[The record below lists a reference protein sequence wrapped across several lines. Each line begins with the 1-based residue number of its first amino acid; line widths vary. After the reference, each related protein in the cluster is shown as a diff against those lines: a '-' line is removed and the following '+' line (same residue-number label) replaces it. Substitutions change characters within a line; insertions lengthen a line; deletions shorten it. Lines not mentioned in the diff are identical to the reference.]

1 MKVLNRKV
9 RLHDAETLEYI
20 GEYDKERVGI
30 IGETELVLDFR
41 RYWPTWVIFILLVFG
56 ICATG
61 WYTADKYCAV
71 VETNKQLVEYIE
83 VAEYDLNVELLA
95 GRYATSRT
103 PVPTDMN
110 EVYKMCIQSGAWY
123 PEIIMAQFIIESGSG
138 TSSVSKKA
146 RNFYG
151 MKYIGTK
158 GRPTLQIPDM
168 NVSGYGVY
176 LNWQHSVLDRVLWD
190 DWVFSKTKPESREK
204 YLAKINGVYA
214 EDPNYIAKVLKI
226 ASEWEVK
233 TDSLRTVMEQ
243 DSITLIQ

>member
-1 MKVLNRKV
+1 MKVLNQKV

-30 IGETELVLDFR
+30 LGENEIVFDFH
-41 RYWPTWVIFILLVFG
+41 RYWPAWLFLALVIIG
-56 ICATG
+56 IFAVS
-61 WYTADKYCAV
+61 WHTADQYCGV
-71 VETNKQLVEYIE
+71 LEENRQLKSYIE

-103 PVPTDMN
+103 DAPADLN

-123 PEIIMAQFIIESGSG
+123 PEIIMAQYIIESGSG
-138 TSSVSKKA
+138 TSKLAKKA

-158 GRPTLQIPDM
+158 GRPNLQIPDM
-168 NVSGYGVY
+168 NVNGYGMY
-176 LNWQHSVLDRVLWD
+176 LNWQHSILDRVLWD
-190 DWVFSKTKPESREK
+190 DWFFKKTKPETREQ
-204 YLAKINGVYA
+204 YLTRIDGVYA
-214 EDPNYIAKVLKI
+214 EDPGYVKKVLAIAK
-226 ASEWEVK
+226 EWDTK

-243 DSITLIQ
+243 DSVAFIQ

>member
-1 MKVLNRKV
+1 MKRLNCKTSIYNA
-9 RLHDAETLEYI
+9 DTLEHI
-20 GEYDKERVGI
+20 GDYNRNQIGVMKENEIVFDFRTYWPLWLLLCIIVGI
-30 IGETELVLDFR
+30 IWLWSWKIVDD
-41 RYWPTWVIFILLVFG
+41 Y
-56 ICATG
+56 
-61 WYTADKYCAV
+61 YSV

-103 PVPTDMN
+103 PVPTDLN

-138 TSSVSKKA
+138 TSYLAKKA

-168 NVSGYGVY
+168 NVSGYGMY
-176 LNWQHSVLDRVLWD
+176 INWQHSILDRVLWD
-190 DWVFSKTKPESREK
+190 DWKFKKVKPKTREQ
-204 YLAKINGVYA
+204 YLAKLNGVYA
-214 EDPNYIAKVLKI
+214 EDPNYIYKVTSRAK
-226 ASEWEVK
+226 EWAAK
-233 TDSLRTVMEQ
+233 TDSLKSILKMDSVMV
-243 DSITLIQ
+243 IQ